1 VVAAV
6 KALRMISIQEQ
17 NLKETTSDATVSYVQ
32 QLNGRKRNVVKLF
45 PGCYSVGSVVKAD
58 LSEEQ
63 LAALNHL
70 LPGAAVNVADSWSF
84 NRIIYGEQIF
94 YSQNHSMEKKLMGY
108 GFIIYFLKV
117 ILANQEE
124 QPYYL
129 AAIKNLQLYKEEEI
143 LADITISTN
152 NHELGGHLKPCK
164 YDRHIPIL
172 FVHIHDLGQKQV
184 AVDGLPSG
192 VIYVINPPNTL
203 EMD

>member
-1 VVAAV
+1 MV
-6 KALRMISIQEQ
+6 KV
-17 NLKETTSDATVSYVQ
+17 N
-32 QLNGRKRNVVKLF
+32 
-45 PGCYSVGSVVKAD
+45 

-63 LAALNHL
+63 LAALNYL

-94 YSQNHSMEKKLMGY
+94 YSQNHSRVKKRNSYTVVYTAPDGKEAY

-129 AAIKNLQLYKEEEI
+129 AAIKNLQLYEEEDI

-164 YDRHIPIL
+164 YDR
-172 FVHIHDLGQKQV
+172 
-184 AVDGLPSG
+184 
-192 VIYVINPPNTL
+192 
-203 EMD
+203 